1 MGRRKLGS
9 LGMKP
14 QSASFLF
21 GLVLIH
27 ALWTGSPA
35 QGQYQPFSGESDEVQ
50 IPKEP
55 GWKAPSYR
63 GWELLSIPG
72 LIATYYDLDLD
83 GRLDYQVIR
92 KIIRKGISAKMT
104 IPEAIQSARIDN
116 MTVYVSNPVI
126 YFTSKYPLFYCLGV
140 DFRRNCTN
148 IWIDVAE
155 DGLNGNETLYT
166 LSKPQIQVR

>member
-1 MGRRKLGS
+1 
-9 LGMKP
+9 MK
-14 QSASFLF
+14 ACTVRFLF
-21 GLVLIH
+21 GMVLVH
-27 ALWTGSPA
+27 VMWVNSPA
-35 QGQYQPFSGESDEVQ
+35 HAQDSFPSLSQQSDEVQ

-55 GWKAPSYR
+55 GWRDPSYR

-83 GRLDYQVIR
+83 GKLDYQVIR
-92 KIIRKGISAKMT
+92 KIIRKGSSEKMT
-104 IPEAIQSARIDN
+104 IQDAIQSARIDN
-116 MTVYVSNPVI
+116 LTVYVSKPVI
-126 YFTSKYPLFYCLGV
+126 YFTIKYPLFYCMGV

-166 LSKPQIQVR
+166 LSKPRKPVR

>member
-1 MGRRKLGS
+1 
-9 LGMKP
+9 MKT

-27 ALWTGSPA
+27 ALWTGSLA
-35 QGQYQPFSGESDEVQ
+35 HGQDQPFSGESDEVR

-55 GWKAPSYR
+55 GWGTPSYR

-92 KIIRKGISAKMT
+92 KIIRKGTRSKMT
-104 IPEAIQSARIDN
+104 IQEAIQSARIDN
-116 MTVYVSNPVI
+116 LTVYVSNPVI
-126 YFTSKYPLFYCLGV
+126 YFTSKYALFYCLGV
-140 DFRRNCTN
+140 DFRRNCRN
-148 IWIDVAE
+148 IWVDVSE

>member
-1 MGRRKLGS
+1 
-9 LGMKP
+9 MK
-14 QSASFLF
+14 AGTVRFLF
-21 GLVLIH
+21 GMVLVH
-27 ALWTGSPA
+27 MMWVNSPA
-35 QGQYQPFSGESDEVQ
+35 HAQDSFPSLSQQSDEVQ

-55 GWKAPSYR
+55 GWRDPSYR

-83 GRLDYQVIR
+83 GKLDYQVIR
-92 KIIRKGISAKMT
+92 KIIRKGSSEKMT
-104 IPEAIQSARIDN
+104 IQDAIQSARIDN
-116 MTVYVSNPVI
+116 LTVYVSKPVI
-126 YFTSKYPLFYCLGV
+126 YFTTKYPLFYCMGV

-166 LSKPQIQVR
+166 LSKPRKPVR

>member
-1 MGRRKLGS
+1 MKARSVSFL
-9 LGMKP
+9 LGMILVYVIRINNPAHAQDSFPSLP
-14 QSASFLF
+14 QKLD
-21 GLVLIH
+21 G
-27 ALWTGSPA
+27 
-35 QGQYQPFSGESDEVQ
+35 VQ

-55 GWKAPSYR
+55 GWGQPSYR
-63 GWELLSIPG
+63 GWELVSIPG

-83 GRLDYQVIR
+83 GKLDYQVIR
-92 KIIRKGISAKMT
+92 KIIRKGSSEKMT
-104 IPEAIQSARIDN
+104 IQDAIQSARIDHL
-116 MTVYVSNPVI
+116 TVYVSKPVI

-148 IWIDVAE
+148 IWIDIAE

>member
-1 MGRRKLGS
+1 
-9 LGMKP
+9 MKAR
-14 QSASFLF
+14 SVRFLF
-21 GLVLIH
+21 GMVLIH
-27 ALWTGSPA
+27 MMWIKNPAHAQSPFPPLS
-35 QGQYQPFSGESDEVQ
+35 QKSDEVQ

-55 GWKAPSYR
+55 GWGDPSYR

-83 GRLDYQVIR
+83 GQLDYQVIR
-92 KIIRKGISAKMT
+92 KIIRKDSSEKMT
-104 IPEAIQSARIDN
+104 IQDAIQSARIDN
-116 MTVYVSNPVI
+116 LTVYVSKPVI
-126 YFTSKYPLFYCLGV
+126 YFTTKYPLFYCMGV

-166 LSKPQIQVR
+166 LSKPKIQVR

>member
-1 MGRRKLGS
+1 MV
-9 LGMKP
+9 
-14 QSASFLF
+14 
-21 GLVLIH
+21 LVH
-27 ALWTGSPA
+27 VMWVNSPA
-35 QGQYQPFSGESDEVQ
+35 HAQDSFPSLSQQSDEVQ

-55 GWKAPSYR
+55 GWRDPSYR

-83 GRLDYQVIR
+83 GKLDYQVIR
-92 KIIRKGISAKMT
+92 KIIRKGSSEKMT
-104 IPEAIQSARIDN
+104 IQDAIQSARIDN
-116 MTVYVSNPVI
+116 LTVYVSKPVI
-126 YFTSKYPLFYCLGV
+126 YFTIKYPLFYCMGV

-166 LSKPQIQVR
+166 LSKPRKPVR

>member
-1 MGRRKLGS
+1 
-9 LGMKP
+9 MK
-14 QSASFLF
+14 AYTVRFLF
-21 GLVLIH
+21 GMVWVHMMWIN
-27 ALWTGSPA
+27 SPA
-35 QGQYQPFSGESDEVQ
+35 LAQDSFPSFPQQSNEVQ

-55 GWKAPSYR
+55 GWRDPSYR

-83 GRLDYQVIR
+83 GKLDYQVIR
-92 KIIRKGISAKMT
+92 KIIRKGSSDKMT
-104 IPEAIQSARIDN
+104 IQDAIQSARIDN
-116 MTVYVSNPVI
+116 LTVYVSKPVI
-126 YFTSKYPLFYCLGV
+126 YFTSKYPLFYCMGV

-166 LSKPQIQVR
+166 LSKPRQPVR

>member
-1 MGRRKLGS
+1 
-9 LGMKP
+9 MK
-14 QSASFLF
+14 AHTVRFLF
-21 GLVLIH
+21 GMVWVHMMWIN
-27 ALWTGSPA
+27 SPA
-35 QGQYQPFSGESDEVQ
+35 LAQDSFPSFSQQSNEVQ

-55 GWKAPSYR
+55 GWRDPSYR

-83 GRLDYQVIR
+83 GKLDYQVIR
-92 KIIRKGISAKMT
+92 KIIRKGSSDKMT
-104 IPEAIQSARIDN
+104 IQDAIQSARIDN
-116 MTVYVSNPVI
+116 LTVYVSKPVI
-126 YFTSKYPLFYCLGV
+126 YFTSKYPLFYCMGV

-166 LSKPQIQVR
+166 LSKPRQPVR